1 MVIFFCAILVTHKL
15 VYTSFSKKK
24 KLLYTQVSLQ
34 LPLVFNKKNL
44 CFGLEIYMNL
54 GWTKLIGLMILEGM
68 GPS

>member
-1 MVIFFCAILVTHKL
+1 MVIFFCAILVT
-15 VYTSFSKKK
+15 F

-54 GWTKLIGLMILEGM
+54 GWTKLIGLMILEGR